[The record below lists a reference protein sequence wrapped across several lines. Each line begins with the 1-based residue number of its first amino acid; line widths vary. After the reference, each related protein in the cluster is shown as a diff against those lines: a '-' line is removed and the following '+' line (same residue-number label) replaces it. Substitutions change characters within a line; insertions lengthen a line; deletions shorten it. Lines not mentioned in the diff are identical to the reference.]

1 MNTHTARLVRPAMTS
16 LCVVSLSMLAACGGG
31 GGGGGGGGSA
41 SSASSPT
48 PALTVSG
55 TAATGTALSGT
66 AITLTCAQGTATA
79 TADANGH
86 YSITLVGI
94 APCLIAASA
103 NGTTLHSVAFAGGTF
118 NTTPQTDLMLTYLA
132 AQLGTTET
140 GLTGGFAT
148 NTQFQQAL
156 VISTNV
162 VDAESAVA
170 GILQQHYGVTLST
183 QSFLTTSFTAG
194 QPGIDADLDAL
205 GKTGAIDADGA
216 PDPAAVSL
224 MISAGAAKP
233 LPVTPQPSS
242 GGNGNTG
249 GTSIGMM

>member
-1 MNTHTARLVRPAMTS
+1 MNTHTARLVRPVMTS
-16 LCVVSLSMLAACGGG
+16 LSVVSLSMLAACGGG
-31 GGGGGGGGSA
+31 GGGGSGNAA
-41 SSASSPT
+41 STSTPT
-48 PALTVSG
+48 TALTVSG
-55 TAATGTALSGT
+55 TAATRTALSGA
-66 AITLTCAQGTATA
+66 AITLTCAQGTASA
-79 TADANGH
+79 TANANGN
-86 YSITLVGI
+86 YSITLVGT

-140 GLTGGFAT
+140 GLTGGFAS

-162 VDAESAVA
+162 MDAESAVA

-183 QSFLTTSFTAG
+183 QSFLTTPFTAG

-205 GKTGAIDADGA
+205 AKAGAIDANGA
-216 PDPAAVSL
+216 PDAAAVSL
-224 MISAGAAKP
+224 MTSAGAAQP
-233 LPVTPQPSS
+233 LPVAPPPAS
-242 GGNGNTG
+242 GGNGNSG
-249 GTSIGMM
+249 GASIGMM